1 MSKVKIR
8 ALEPKDIDFLFE
20 IENDWDM
27 WHLSHTQQPFSAR
40 LLQDYIANADRD
52 IYEAKQFRF
61 GIEVIE
67 NQRLVGFIDL
77 FDFDPKNKR
86 AGVGIVIQQKYR
98 HQSYGKAALQLV
110 IDYAFNILY
119 LHQLY
124 ANIADDNLP
133 SIRLFESFG
142 FERTGIKKDWLFDG
156 KNFKDELL
164 YQLINKSNRH

>member
-1 MSKVKIR
+1 MSEVKIR

-20 IENDWDM
+20 IENDRDM

-52 IYEAKQFRF
+52 IYDAKQFRF
-61 GIEVIE
+61 GIEIIE
-67 NQRLVGFIDL
+67 NKQLIGFIDL

-86 AGVGIVIQQKYR
+86 AGVGIVIHQKY
-98 HQSYGKAALQLV
+98 QNKSYGKTALKLV
-110 IDYAFNILY
+110 IDYAFKILY

-124 ANIADDNLP
+124 ANIAVDNLP
-133 SIRLFESFG
+133 SIRLFETFG

-156 KNFKDELL
+156 KDYKDELL
-164 YQLINKSNRH
+164 YQLIYQPNKH

>member
-1 MSKVKIR
+1 MSEIRIR

-27 WHLSHTQQPFSAR
+27 WPLSHTQQPFSAR

-61 GIEVIE
+61 GIETID
-67 NQRLVGFIDL
+67 NHQLIGFIDL

-86 AGVGIVIQQKYR
+86 AGVGIVIHQKYR
-98 HQSYGKAALQLV
+98 NQSYGKAALQAV
-110 IDYAFNILY
+110 IDYAFKILY
-119 LHQLY
+119 LHQLF
-124 ANIADDNLP
+124 ANIAVDNQP
-133 SIRLFESFG
+133 SIRLFETFG

-156 KNFKDELL
+156 KDYKDEFL
-164 YQLINKSNRH
+164 YQLINKLDRH

>member
-1 MSKVKIR
+1 MAEVKIR

-61 GIEVIE
+61 GIELND
-67 NQRLVGFIDL
+67 NQQLIGFVDL

-86 AGVGIVIQQKYR
+86 AGVGIVIHQKYR
-98 HQSYGKAALQLV
+98 SKSHGKAALQLV
-110 IDYAFNILY
+110 IDYAFKILY

-124 ANIADDNLP
+124 ANIAVDNLQ

-156 KNFKDELL
+156 KDYKDELL
-164 YQLINKSNRH
+164 YQLINKLNVH